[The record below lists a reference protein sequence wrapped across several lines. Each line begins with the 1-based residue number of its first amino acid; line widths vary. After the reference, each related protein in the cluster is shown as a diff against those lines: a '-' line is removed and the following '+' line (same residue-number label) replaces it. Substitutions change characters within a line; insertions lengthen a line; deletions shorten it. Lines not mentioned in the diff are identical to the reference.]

1 MDIIRY
7 FCSGLWSSV
16 ILLGIGIGGITALKS
31 NVVFDA
37 V

>member
-16 ILLGIGIGGITALKS
+16 ILPGIGIDGIIVSVSAKS
-31 NVVFDA
+31 SL
-37 V
+37 